1 MRAACELQAEVA
13 GVCEPGGADP
23 TEGQG
28 EAGWLRPSPSCSM
41 SDPSPKPPG
50 RRGPAWADAA
60 TSSGHQGALA
70 ARLDLLC
77 VCGRVT
83 PSEWGCPS
91 GPCWALEAPW
101 PGAAGWLIVE

>member
-83 PSEWGCPS
+83 FLQS
-91 GPCWALEAPW
+91 
-101 PGAAGWLIVE
+101 GAAPRVLAGLWKPHGRELPAG

>member
-1 MRAACELQAEVA
+1 MWAVLLTTGGTMRAACELQGHLQAEVA
-13 GVCEPGGADP
+13 GVCEPGGAEL

-28 EAGWLRPSPSCSM
+28 EAGGLRPSSPSCSI

-60 TSSGHQGALA
+60 TPTGHQGALA

-77 VCGRVT
+77 VNG
-83 PSEWGCPS
+83 
-91 GPCWALEAPW
+91 
-101 PGAAGWLIVE
+101 